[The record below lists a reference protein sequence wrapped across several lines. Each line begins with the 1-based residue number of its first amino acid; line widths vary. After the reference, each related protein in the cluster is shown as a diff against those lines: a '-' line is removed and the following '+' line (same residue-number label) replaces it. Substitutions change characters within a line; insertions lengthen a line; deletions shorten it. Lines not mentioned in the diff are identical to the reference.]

1 MANKLPGGRA
11 LADRR
16 SRGPV
21 TGPRSG
27 RSPGRVRARPPATH
41 LPRSPSLGTAAG
53 LHSPEMDA
61 ARSEPAGSRFE
72 ELHAEAAEALA
83 YAANS
88 VRSIRDRYR
97 AAYRDEMGIWQQ
109 LSDDLATF
117 ERATASG
124 DGAESEEMDSLAA
137 SAAEAGAADLRLRFV
152 RGEAERTRAGVA
164 AHEADLSRLELAAKN
179 LESTWLFLE
188 RGDHSLVADASLP
201 AGMSELQMRIVEA
214 QESERNRL
222 AQEVHDGPA
231 QALSNAI
238 FQVEYIERI
247 FESEPVLAKVE
258 LGFLREL
265 LRRELGDVR
274 SFIVQL
280 RPPVLVELGL
290 DGSIRDTVE
299 TQRALTGLAIATDL
313 SAPSDGLPEAAQTVA
328 LRIAQE
334 ALQNVRKHASAT
346 SVLVATRLEGT
357 EWVLEVR
364 DDGRGFDTGA
374 VAARGRR
381 NFGLQFMRERAEL
394 VGARFEVQSRP
405 DAGTVVRL
413 AIPLARK
420 ENG

>member
-1 MANKLPGGRA
+1 MP
-11 LADRR
+11 
-16 SRGPV
+16 
-21 TGPRSG
+21 
-27 RSPGRVRARPPATH
+27 
-41 LPRSPSLGTAAG
+41 
-53 LHSPEMDA
+53 MDA
-61 ARSEPAGSRFE
+61 TRSEPSGSRFD
-72 ELHAEAAEALA
+72 ELHAEATEALA

-88 VRSIRDRYR
+88 VRSVRDRYR
-97 AAYRDEMGIWQQ
+97 SAYLEEMGRWQAIT
-109 LSDDLATF
+109 DDLALLD
-117 ERATASG
+117 RARIG
-124 DGAESEEMDSLAA
+124 RDGAAAGGDALAA
-137 SAAEAGAADLRLRFV
+137 TAAEAGAADMRLRFL
-152 RGEAERTRAGVA
+152 RGEVERSRGELA
-164 AHEADLSRLELAAKN
+164 AHEAELSRLELAIRH

-188 RGDHSLVADASLP
+188 RGDHSLVMEPSLP
-201 AGMSELQMRIVEA
+201 SMSTELQMRIVEA
-214 QESERNRL
+214 QEAERSRL

-238 FQVEYIERI
+238 FQVEYIDRI
-247 FESEPVLAKVE
+247 FESEPPLARVE

-265 LRRELGDVR
+265 LRRELGEVR
-274 SFIVQL
+274 TFIVQL

-290 DGSIRDTVE
+290 DGSIRDAVE
-299 TQRALTGLAIATDL
+299 TQAALSGLSISTDL
-313 SAPSDGLPEAAQTVA
+313 SAPADGLSEAAQTVA

-346 SVLVATRLEGT
+346 NVLVATRLDGT
-357 EWVLEVR
+357 DWILEVR

-405 DAGTVVRL
+405 EAGTVVRL